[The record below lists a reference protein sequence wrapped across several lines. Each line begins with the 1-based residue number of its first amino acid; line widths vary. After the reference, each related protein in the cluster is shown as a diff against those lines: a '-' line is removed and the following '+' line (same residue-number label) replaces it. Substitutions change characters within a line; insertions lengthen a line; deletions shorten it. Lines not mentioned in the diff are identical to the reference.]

1 MIKMQKRVAV
11 INDISCLG
19 RCSLTVALPI
29 ISAADIETAVIPT
42 ALLSTHTGGFE
53 KPFFQ
58 NLGDGILK
66 IAEHWHSEKIH
77 FDAIYTG
84 YLGSA
89 EQIESVI
96 KAISL
101 LKSDDTVII
110 TDPVMADN
118 GKLYKN
124 FSPDYPQNI
133 KRLCAVSDIIMPNIT
148 ETCLLLGE
156 DRFDLPHTEDYIG
169 GLLSGLKKL
178 GVKTPVITGVCP
190 DSTHIGAACLNGNS
204 VKYALTER
212 IDAVCHGTGDIF
224 ASASVGAYLRGQPL
238 ERALKTAAVY
248 TRECIISTDTACER
262 RMGVAFETALPKYF
276 ELLGR

>member
-1 MIKMQKRVAV
+1 MQKRAAV

-29 ISAADIETAVIPT
+29 ISAANVETAVIPT

-53 KPFFQ
+53 TPFFQ
-58 NLGDGILK
+58 NLGEEILK
-66 IAEHWHSEKIH
+66 IAEHWHREKIH

-89 EQIESVI
+89 EQIDSVT
-96 KAISL
+96 KVLSL

-124 FSPDYPQNI
+124 FSPDYPQKI

-148 ETCLLLGE
+148 EACLLLGE
-156 DRFDLPHTEDYIG
+156 DRFDRPHTENYIDS
-169 GLLSGLKKL
+169 LLSGLKKL

-190 DSTHIGAACLNGNS
+190 DSIHIGAACLNGNS
-204 VKYALTER
+204 VEYALTER
-212 IDAVCHGTGDIF
+212 VDAVCHGTGDIF
-224 ASASVGAYLRGQPL
+224 ASATVGAYLHGQTL
-238 ERALKTAAVY
+238 EHALKTAAVY
-248 TRECIISTDTACER
+248 TRECITSTDPACER
-262 RMGVAFETALPKYF
+262 RMGAAFETALPKYIK
-276 ELLGR
+276 LLKN